1 MKKLPPF
8 LDAWS
13 DSSSPTF
20 IFSPAQKRNFS
31 LPHLREC
38 CWYLECKRTWQ
49 PDEEAEL
56 KIRLSGG
63 EPPLPPAQ
71 SDEVVLLENELQ
83 EVDEVIATLDESNTQ
98 KSKRRKRGTQDESSL
113 KKRARKLKHV
123 EDDPPASP
131 EAAVAS
137 SPTLSQVPTLSMPPP
152 PPILSTVRHPSVV
165 SEFMLNSSIVHQRR
179 HFQEISNFILS
190 LPPSHPKRAL
200 GVARSDV
207 GMADLVIAD
216 IPENLPVP
224 NVSDPSYS
232 VPSWNAL
239 DSDFLGELF
248 DFADEILH
256 DDGALL
262 LFHPDDNG
270 DIRESIEDHF
280 AAFGFTIFKEWLG
293 VNRLRLSSAKH
304 KDKTTNLFQ
313 VVLLVRATKTIGSDL
328 DKRPRHS
335 SFRLRDAN
343 ELKALGIE
351 LDMDDAIM
359 NYTATPLMDGS
370 KAWRG
375 PREKDIA
382 FMSSLIMAT
391 TDIGHVVV
399 DVNTGV
405 GMS

>member
-1 MKKLPPF
+1 MKL
-8 LDAWS
+8 
-13 DSSSPTF
+13 
-20 IFSPAQKRNFS
+20 
-31 LPHLREC
+31 
-38 CWYLECKRTWQ
+38 
-49 PDEEAEL
+49 
-56 KIRLSGG
+56 RLSAG
-63 EPPLPPAQ
+63 EPPSQ
-71 SDEVVLLENELQ
+71 SDEVVLQESELQ
-83 EVDEVIATLDESNTQ
+83 EVDEIVATLDEANTQ
-98 KSKRRKRGTQDESSL
+98 KSKRRKRATQDESSL
-113 KKRARKLKHV
+113 KKRAKKLKTV

-137 SPTLSQVPTLSMPPP
+137 PPTLSPLPTLSRPPP
-152 PPILSTVRHPSVV
+152 SPILSSIKRPPVV

-190 LPPSHPKRAL
+190 LSPSLPKRAL
-200 GVARSDV
+200 GVVRSDV

-216 IPENLPVP
+216 LPENLPVP
-224 NVSDPSYS
+224 NVSVPSYN
-232 VPSWNAL
+232 VPSWNSL
-239 DSDFLGELF
+239 DSDFLSELF
-248 DFADEILH
+248 DFADELLH

-270 DIRESIEDHF
+270 EFRESIEAHF
-280 AAFGFTIFKEWLG
+280 PAFGFTIFKEWLG

-304 KDKTTNLFQ
+304 KDKTTNLFR
-313 VVLLVRATKTIGSDL
+313 VLLLVRATKLHGSDL
-328 DKRPRHS
+328 DMRPRHS

-370 KAWRG
+370 KPWRG

-399 DVNTGV
+399 DVNAGV

>member
-20 IFSPAQKRNFS
+20 IFTPAQKRNFS

-38 CWYLECKRTWQ
+38 CWYLECKRSWQ
-49 PDEEAEL
+49 PDEEAAL
-56 KIRLSGG
+56 KLRLSAG
-63 EPPLPPAQ
+63 EPPSQ
-71 SDEVVLLENELQ
+71 SDEVVLQESELQ
-83 EVDEVIATLDESNTQ
+83 EVDEIVATLDEANTQ
-98 KSKRRKRGTQDESSL
+98 KSKRRKRATQDESSL
-113 KKRARKLKHV
+113 KKRAKKLKTV

-137 SPTLSQVPTLSMPPP
+137 PPTLSPLPTLSRPPP
-152 PPILSTVRHPSVV
+152 SSILSSIKRPPVV

-190 LPPSHPKRAL
+190 LSPSLPKRAL

-216 IPENLPVP
+216 LPENLPVP
-224 NVSDPSYS
+224 NVSVPSYN
-232 VPSWNAL
+232 VPSWNSL
-239 DSDFLGELF
+239 DSDFLSELF
-248 DFADEILH
+248 DFADELLH

-270 DIRESIEDHF
+270 EFRESIEAHF
-280 AAFGFTIFKEWLG
+280 PAFGFTIFKEWLG

-304 KDKTTNLFQ
+304 KDKTTNLFR
-313 VVLLVRATKTIGSDL
+313 VVLLVRATKLHGSDL
-328 DKRPRHS
+328 DMRPRHS

-370 KAWRG
+370 KPWRG

-391 TDIGHVVV
+391 TDIGQVVV
-399 DVNTGV
+399 DVNAGV